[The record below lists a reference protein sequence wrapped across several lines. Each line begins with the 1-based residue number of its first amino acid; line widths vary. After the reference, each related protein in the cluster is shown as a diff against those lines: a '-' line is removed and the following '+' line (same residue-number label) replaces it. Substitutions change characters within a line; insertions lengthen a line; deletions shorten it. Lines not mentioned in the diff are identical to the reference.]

1 MQNAPVVVIGTTP
14 DYVSRIS
21 TRYPHPYLFVV
32 DKAFKKKEAFELR
45 EKDGILFTSMEDEEE
60 TLQLLEHHLST
71 NHISPK
77 AVACFDC
84 ERLLLAGR
92 TAFQLGLPFPS
103 PDAIALARNKFEST
117 RIWENEGIP
126 SCRSILAGDLQET
139 MAFYDL
145 VGKDIV
151 LKPIS
156 GSGSELVFRCRT
168 PDEVRKNVRILKKE
182 LSNRVSHPLF
192 RSISKTTSS
201 PPVDPCRSWVAEEF
215 ISGPEFSCDFFL
227 SEGDLSIIRE
237 TGKIRA
243 PNQPF
248 GSVLA
253 YIFPPAYPD
262 GFPAATLS
270 EVLKRASRSLGF
282 EWGYFM
288 ADFIIH
294 DNDPFLIEMAPRPGG
309 DSIPDLVEMATGQ
322 DVIGIYLD
330 IMSGKRPPPKNRA
343 PLRNALMSINVFA
356 DKEGV
361 ITRMDTSEIESQPW
375 IRAVHLKKGVG
386 DRITLPPKDYDSRL
400 LAYTIISNEPPRN
413 PYEVQSDQQELLRIS
428 IGDPEMAS

>member
-21 TRYPHPYLFVV
+21 TRYLQPCLFIV
-32 DKAFKKKEAFELR
+32 DSVFKQDHVLEH
-45 EKDGILFTSMEDEEE
+45 KDIDRILFAPMEDENE
-60 TLQLLEHHLST
+60 TLQLLEPYLRT

-92 TAFQLGLPFPS
+92 TALHLNLPFPS
-103 PDAIALARNKFEST
+103 LEAIALSRNKFESMQ
-117 RIWENEGIP
+117 IWRNEGIRTH
-126 SCRSILAGDLQET
+126 RSTLADDLQET
-139 MAFYDL
+139 MAFFHR

-156 GSGSELVFRCRT
+156 GSGSELVFRCGS
-168 PDEVRKNVRILKKE
+168 PKEIRKNVRILKKE
-182 LSNRVSHPLF
+182 LLKRASHPLF
-192 RSISKTTSS
+192 RSIPKTTCS
-201 PPVDPCRSWVAEEF
+201 PSFDPCKSWVAEEF

-227 SEGDLSIIRE
+227 SHGCLTVIRE

-243 PNQPF
+243 QDQPF

-253 YIFPPAYPD
+253 YTFPPAYPD
-262 GFPAATLS
+262 GFSLATLG
-270 EVLKRASRSLGF
+270 EVLQRATRSLGF

-294 DNDPFLIEMAPRPGG
+294 ENYPFLIEMAPRPGG

-330 IMSGKRPPPKNRA
+330 IMCGKGPPPRIRA
-343 PLRNALMSINVFA
+343 PLHNALMSVNLFA

-361 ITRMDTSEIESQPW
+361 IIQMDTSEIESKPW
-375 IRAVHLKKGVG
+375 VRALHLKKRVG

-400 LAYTIISNEPPRN
+400 LAYAIISNEPPRN
-413 PYEVQSDQQELLRIS
+413 PYQVQSVQQDFLQICIADR
-428 IGDPEMAS
+428 GK